1 MYKTTAFFQGARDAR
16 WGVMFKQRTINDNRA
31 LFVSRIMV
39 LLIPA
44 LFSSFPSPSLPHVL
58 PTTPVH
64 ICRSDCPLG
73 QSGKKKQ
80 RSAAPLLSDTASGAH
95 ITQAPLVLQHKLL
108 VANDVFVTQ
117 YAADAAAVGCE
128 SGELARVALLLGAVG
143 SRERFDDSTRVSG
156 GDGIGWDVLDT
167 VSV

>member
-73 QSGKKKQ
+73 QSGKKKSSAQ
-80 RSAAPLLSDTASGAH
+80 RRPCSLIPRLARISRRLRSFSSISCLSPTTSSSLNTLPMLL
-95 ITQAPLVLQHKLL
+95 LL
-108 VANDVFVTQ
+108 VVK
-117 YAADAAAVGCE
+117 AV
-128 SGELARVALLLGAVG
+128 S
-143 SRERFDDSTRVSG
+143 SREWRFCSGLSGRGSDLMTRQGLPAAMV
-156 GDGIGWDVLDT
+156 
-167 VSV
+167 